1 MRPTGWTEM
10 SIWEL
15 NNDKRI
21 VSCQERCTI
30 GRNDRER
37 ETEDW
42 RESAERGPEV
52 SWNEREA
59 AARSRY
65 VSSAGSP
72 ANRSTVGAA
81 GRRRQFRADRRC
93 NHPRPCPPLL
103 SGPSGGLFSLP
114 PCRAAPQQSPR
125 LFLLAYRA
133 ARSPLC
139 VCVCETV
146 AAAALRSEE
155 SPAGSVRSRTPRL
168 RECLSAASDCV
179 RTATSHATNKLVGCF
194 SFHRYVRRLAP
205 RLDEYDDLRRVPSR
219 FVLTLRVRIF
229 AWSVIYPTVLWR
241 VTKTLSIYQ
250 TPIDKLTMF
259 LPTIFPQFQWYP
271 GNKLTSFNV
280 KMTTNNFSLL
290 LDTVGEQCK
299 RISTTFINL
308 STDMIIYILSLWTR
322 WIIHIPSKIK

>member
-15 NNDKRI
+15 DSDKRI

-125 LFLLAYRA
+125 LFLRA
-133 ARSPLC
+133 HRPSRQAFSLSVC
-139 VCVCETV
+139 VCVCVCVCVWDGGGNVTERRVTGRIRQV
-146 AAAALRSEE
+146 ANSATERVPIGCDRLRSDRYQPRDKQACRLFQLPPLRP
-155 SPAGSVRSRTPRL
+155 PA
-168 RECLSAASDCV
+168 CSA
-179 RTATSHATNKLVGCF
+179 T
-194 SFHRYVRRLAP
+194 
-205 RLDEYDDLRRVPSR
+205 RRVWRLVTRAFEIRPNAH
-219 FVLTLRVRIF
+219 RIF
-229 AWSVIYPTVLWR
+229 AWSVIC
-241 VTKTLSIYQ
+241 
-250 TPIDKLTMF
+250 
-259 LPTIFPQFQWYP
+259 PTI
-271 GNKLTSFNV
+271 S
-280 KMTTNNFSLL
+280 
-290 LDTVGEQCK
+290 
-299 RISTTFINL
+299 
-308 STDMIIYILSLWTR
+308 
-322 WIIHIPSKIK
+322 